1 MKVIKSIKDLTGQDL
16 GYGIEEMDSVK
27 EGLPSEKKSSSR
39 SASSSDSGKPK
50 APASEKSVL
59 SRLQNQ
65 CSKREFCRSDIFQKA
80 KKAMDGD
87 AAAATRIVD
96 SLVKE
101 KYVDDLRYASA
112 FAREKSSLSG
122 WGKVKISYMLTG
134 KGIDKATIAAALEEI
149 DPDSSEKKMESVLRA
164 KFRTLEGEKDA
175 YLKLL
180 RFALSRGYNYD
191 EVKPVVDTILEEYRS
206 SSDDGNGPRK
216 EEW

>member
-16 GYGIEEMDSVK
+16 GYGIGEMDSVK
-27 EGLPSEKKSSSR
+27 EVMASERKSSSR
-39 SASSSDSGKPK
+39 SASSSDSDKPK
-50 APASEKSVL
+50 APVSEKSVL

-65 CSKREFCRSDIFQKA
+65 CSKREFCKSDIFQKA

-96 SLVKE
+96 SLVKD
-101 KYVDDLRYASA
+101 KYVDDLRYATA

-122 WGKVKISYMLTG
+122 WGKVKISYMLSG

-206 SSDDGNGPRK
+206 SLDDGQGPRK